1 MQDSLIFKVKGN
13 QYNLKFPNVGG
24 YKQIQINKQLLS
36 NNTYKSLIQTVEH
49 VGSQFAADMIDIEA
63 TLLVI
68 APEQFFKD
76 LQSKSISEMG
86 LVDFNEL
93 RTAYI
98 EQIVPWWNNIEKA
111 LSLYGSDEKE
121 SQ

>member
-36 NNTYKSLIQTVEH
+36 NNTYKSLIQTNH
-49 VGSQFAADMIDIEA
+49 SGSQFAADMVDIEA

-68 APEQFFKD
+68 APEQLFKD
-76 LQSKSISEMG
+76 LQSKSISEMDI
-86 LVDFNEL
+86 VDFNEL